1 MKLTAEKNPVS
12 ALVVFPNCKINLGLH
27 VLEKRSDGY
36 HNLETIFLPLS
47 LKDALEVN
55 SCLLKGSASGF
66 ELSIAG
72 EAIPGEPGSNLC
84 TKAWQLLKKD
94 YPDVPAVKMH
104 LLKAIPAGAG
114 LAGGSSD
121 GAFTLLLLNQFFG
134 LGLGQDKLLGYALQL
149 GSDCPFFIINK
160 PCLATGRG
168 EILEELSLDL
178 SDYKIVV
185 VYPDLHINTA
195 WAFSQ
200 LQPAK
205 TSQSLKE
212 IIREPIES
220 WRENLVNHFEEP
232 VFNAHPSLRKIKD
245 ALYQAGALYASMT
258 GTGSCIFG
266 IFRKKGRITS
276 LRLDGTNKVY
286 YLHSQR

>member
-1 MKLTAEKNPVS
+1 MKSTAEKNPVS

-55 SCLLKGSASGF
+55 NCTHKGSASGF
-66 ELSIAG
+66 DLSVSGLAV
-72 EAIPGEPGSNLC
+72 PGEPDANLC
-84 TKAWQLLKKD
+84 TKAWQLLKND
-94 YPDVPAVKMH
+94 YPDVPPIKMH
-104 LLKAIPAGAG
+104 LLKAIPTGAG

-121 GAFTLLLLNQFFG
+121 GAFTLLLLDRFFG
-134 LGLGQDKLLGYALQL
+134 LGLGQEKLIEYALQL

-160 PCLATGRG
+160 PCLAAGRG
-168 EILEELSLDL
+168 EILEELPLDL

-185 VYPDLHINTA
+185 VYPDLHINTG

-200 LQPAK
+200 LRPAAAAQP
-205 TSQSLKE
+205 LKE
-212 IIREPIES
+212 IIQKPIQS
-220 WRENLVNHFEEP
+220 WREKLGNDFEEP
-232 VFNAHPSLRKIKD
+232 VFDAHPALRKIKD
-245 ALYQAGALYASMT
+245 TLYQAGALYASMT

-266 IFRKKGRITS
+266 IFRKKGRITN
-276 LRLDGTNKVY
+276 LRLDDPNKVY
-286 YLHSQR
+286 YLHSQ